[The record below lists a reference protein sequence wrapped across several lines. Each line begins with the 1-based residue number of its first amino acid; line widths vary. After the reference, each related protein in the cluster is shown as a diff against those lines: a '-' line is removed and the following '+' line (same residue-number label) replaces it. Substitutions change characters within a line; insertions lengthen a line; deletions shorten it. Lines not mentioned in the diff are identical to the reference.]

1 MFRNAE
7 FRLFYSRYTLRN
19 AEFRLCVEKNLEIHK
34 GHIDKQKAEDTKLEA
49 EGLLLND
56 DEVSKFFRQ
65 DNLPLSETN
74 GEVTSQIPDLGE
86 ISLEAREY
94 ILRLQSRL
102 SSVRKVYFAFMYF
115 IGILGFLSVYI
126 SNFFSNITF
135 RFALHCQHFCQF
147 TTVSKS
153 GHLIFRC
160 GMGVNKYHVFKSH
173 YHMTIFPRD
182 GMNLNLGQLDYSF
195 DLH

>member
-56 DEVSKFFRQ
+56 DGVSKFFRQ

-94 ILRLQSRL
+94 IMRLQSRL
-102 SSVRKVYFAFMYF
+102 SSVRKVCT
-115 IGILGFLSVYI
+115 SWVSWI
-126 SNFFSNITF
+126 S
-135 RFALHCQHFCQF
+135 
-147 TTVSKS
+147 
-153 GHLIFRC
+153 
-160 GMGVNKYHVFKSH
+160 
-173 YHMTIFPRD
+173 
-182 GMNLNLGQLDYSF
+182 
-195 DLH
+195 